1 MRLPVLG
8 VSMSPALNLETC
20 SVWLAVASAL
30 HTHARLSQQVLET
43 FETCQDAVADPT
55 NRCDAEHAEQLGKIS
70 RISYQ
75 PCRSAK
81 RRIVE
86 CYTVLCMTMLADVEA
101 QSKRLCAANVQD
113 ASNWSHDDTEH
124 YSVR

>member
-8 VSMSPALNLETC
+8 VSMSPAFELETYI
-20 SVWLAVASAL
+20 VWLAVASARL
-30 HTHARLSQQVLET
+30 THARLSQQVLET

-55 NRCDAEHAEQLGKIS
+55 NRCDAEHAEHLGKIS
-70 RISYQ
+70 RISHQ

-86 CYTVLCMTMLADVEA
+86 
-101 QSKRLCAANVQD
+101 
-113 ASNWSHDDTEH
+113 
-124 YSVR
+124 